1 MLWFGV
7 TVMDVED
14 NSVSTQE
21 IHGPFVDAEAM
32 TDAIDERVE
41 EAANENQIAVPL
53 SFELCT
59 DDVPEVVEYESAGH

>member
-7 TVMDVED
+7 TIMDVED
-14 NSVSTQE
+14 NSVSSQE
-21 IHGPFVDAEAM
+21 IHGPFEDVESM

-41 EAANENQIAVPL
+41 EAMNENQVAVPL

-59 DDVPEVVEYESAGH
+59 DDVPEVVDYESV

>member
-14 NSVSTQE
+14 QSVSSQE
-21 IHGPFVDAEAM
+21 IHGPFEDAETM
-32 TDAIDERVE
+32 TEAIDERIE
-41 EAANENQIAVPL
+41 EATSENQIAVPL

-59 DDVPEVVEYESAGH
+59 DDVPEVVDYESAGH